1 VRLYFKFKLEEK
13 LLMMDDENMIDE
25 ELLLLLGENERNNL
39 HIGLP
44 YWKYDRFN
52 V

>member
-1 VRLYFKFKLEEK
+1 
-13 LLMMDDENMIDE
+13 MMDDENMIDE